1 MHATLMDQRYLKA
14 HGNVRGV
21 SICLLAFMIDCLVDM
36 HGKHS
41 VEKECHTGSGSRHDQ
56 VPFHQ

>member
-1 MHATLMDQRYLKA
+1 MSD
-14 HGNVRGV
+14 VCEFV
-21 SICLLAFMIDCLVDM
+21 FLAFMVDCLIDM

-56 VPFHQ
+56 VPFHQQQPGSRS